1 MNEPQF
7 VLHKPLEEAKEILKA
22 TLVHLMPYI
31 DLKYS
36 DQCARYGVPP
46 CEEIN
51 EAISDVVDKINDAFE
66 LIDELDVESEDFAFT
81 WTNVSEQRRNF

>member
-51 EAISDVVDKINDAFE
+51 EAVSDVVDQINDAFE
-66 LIDELDVESEDFAFT
+66 LIDELDVFT